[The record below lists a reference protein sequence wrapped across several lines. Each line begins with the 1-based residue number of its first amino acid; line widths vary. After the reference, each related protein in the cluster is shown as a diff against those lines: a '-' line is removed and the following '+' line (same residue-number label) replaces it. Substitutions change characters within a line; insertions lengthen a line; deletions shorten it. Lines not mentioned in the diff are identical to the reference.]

1 MFFAKFFFSFLLGIA
16 IPMSRPRREN
26 NDPVMYEESSDYNS
40 SKSMSD
46 DEFFA
51 TEDLFGMDDE
61 MLNPVE
67 HTMPDPNE
75 QCSSKL
81 KDNPNAK
88 TKRQLTK
95 EKLVE
100 LNLLEPFPRP
110 LSPRHSYYSTDG
122 NL

>member
-1 MFFAKFFFSFLLGIA
+1 
-16 IPMSRPRREN
+16 MSRPRREN
-26 NDPVMYEESSDYNS
+26 NNPVMYEESSDSNS

-67 HTMPDPNE
+67 HTMHDPNE

-88 TKRQLTK
+88 TK
-95 EKLVE
+95 
-100 LNLLEPFPRP
+100 
-110 LSPRHSYYSTDG
+110 
-122 NL
+122 